1 MNSPVLFLLTVMSS
15 DFVVVYDVLCPWVLV
30 GWKHGRKGTY
40 SIQRVLAIN
49 VRWNVPM
56 FMVCC
61 VRGASYIPSARGA
74 G

>member
-1 MNSPVLFLLTVMSS
+1 M
-15 DFVVVYDVLCPWVLV
+15 VVYDVLCPWVLV
-30 GWKHGRKGTY
+30 GVPLVGWKHGRKGTP
-40 SIQRVLAIN
+40 SIQQVLAIN